1 MNENLRRVTFVLQS
15 ETVEALAYVSE
26 RTGTSMS
33 AIMREVVSEP
43 IVMLASAFRGVPE
56 KPDEAQLDLFRAH
69 MVQVLNGAIVESRDV
84 LGADV
89 GRDL

>member
-43 IVMLASAFRGVPE
+43 IVMLADAMRGVPD
-56 KPDEAQLDLFRAH
+56 KPDADQLDLFRVH
-69 MVQVLNGAIVESRDV
+69 MVQVVNGAIVEGREA
-84 LGADV
+84 LGPEL